1 MFRDVYY
8 FLLNFN
14 IIYLKFFVIYFIS
27 FDIASI
33 TVNCHNMTSLE
44 TNANFQNSGLKS

>member
-27 FDIASI
+27 FAISTI
-33 TVNCHNMTSLE
+33 TVNCQIMPSPEN
-44 TNANFQNSGLKS
+44 NVNFQNSGLKS